1 MCGNDK
7 IRVRLNKIKVFP
19 VKLLTTEQV
28 ADLLQVHP
36 FTVLK
41 YIKDKKLKALKL
53 GRVWRIRESDVETFL
68 EDRSMAS
75 KEQNQN
81 PERQEPPKKKEV
93 EIDENN
99 MLPNDKSDHYILE

>member
-1 MCGNDK
+1 M
-7 IRVRLNKIKVFP
+7 FP

-41 YIKDKKLKALKL
+41 YIKAKKLKALKL
-53 GRVWRIRESDVETFL
+53 GRVWRIRESDVEKFL
-68 EDRSMAS
+68 EERSMPS
-75 KEQNQN
+75 KVTVQN
-81 PERQEPPKKKEV
+81 PETPEIPKKKEV
-93 EIDENN
+93 ETDNN

>member
-1 MCGNDK
+1 M
-7 IRVRLNKIKVFP
+7 FP
-19 VKLLTTEQV
+19 AKLLTTEQV

-53 GRVWRIRESDVETFL
+53 GRVWRIRESDVEIFL

-75 KEQNQN
+75 KEPTQN
-81 PERQEPPKKKEV
+81 PETQETAEAPEV
-93 EIDENN
+93 
-99 MLPNDKSDHYILE
+99 PNPEHDLILFWIFMSMPLV

>member
-1 MCGNDK
+1 M
-7 IRVRLNKIKVFP
+7 FP
-19 VKLLTTEQV
+19 EKLLTTEQV

-41 YIKDKKLKALKL
+41 YIKEKKLKAFKL

-75 KEQNQN
+75 KEPTQN
-81 PERQEPPKKKEV
+81 PEKQEPSKNEEI
-93 EIDENN
+93 EIDDK

>member
-1 MCGNDK
+1 
-7 IRVRLNKIKVFP
+7 VFP
-19 VKLLTTEQV
+19 DKLLTTEQV

-41 YIKDKKLKALKL
+41 YIKDKKLKAFKL
-53 GRVWRIRESDVETFL
+53 GRVWRIRESDVEKFL

-75 KEQNQN
+75 KEPIQN
-81 PERQEPPKKKEV
+81 PEIKEIPKKEK
-93 EIDENN
+93 IKTDEN